1 MRNRTEY
8 PSEMSYSRTESPGRY
23 PWIPFQSL
31 LKAIPRTAL
40 TPCHFC
46 AALACG
52 WANSQAWKKLS
63 SREAGIQSGELSM
76 VYLKLFTMSTGHIQ
90 RWALGSRV
98 RASRKSTRAAFYSA
112 FALLLDSQSKVVI
125 ITLLLDVTEKEK
137 YSPEASSPVTDG
149 FQCIEMNRYSGL
161 LHWLWELI
169 QCFCSWDLY
178 SLLAC
183 WQFMFL
189 SQ

>member
-1 MRNRTEY
+1 
-8 PSEMSYSRTESPGRY
+8 
-23 PWIPFQSL
+23 
-31 LKAIPRTAL
+31 
-40 TPCHFC
+40 
-46 AALACG
+46 
-52 WANSQAWKKLS
+52 
-63 SREAGIQSGELSM
+63 M
-76 VYLKLFTMSTGHIQ
+76 VYLKLFTMRTGHVQ
-90 RWALGSRV
+90 RWALGSWV
-98 RASRKSTRAAFYSA
+98 RASRKSARAAFYSA

-125 ITLLLDVTEKEK
+125 ITLLLDVIEKEK
-137 YSPEASSPVTDG
+137 YSPGASSPVTDG

-189 SQ
+189 SQSDCGTILLQMVGQSYSRWCQDASTQNSTEILLPKRYLVSFSQP

>member
-1 MRNRTEY
+1 MEEAVKQRSRHSKWGVIHGIPETIHHEY
-8 PSEMSYSRTESPGRY
+8 RARSEVS
-23 PWIPFQSL
+23 
-31 LKAIPRTAL
+31 
-40 TPCHFC
+40 
-46 AALACG
+46 
-52 WANSQAWKKLS
+52 
-63 SREAGIQSGELSM
+63 
-76 VYLKLFTMSTGHIQ
+76 
-90 RWALGSRV
+90 LGSRV

-169 QCFCSWDLY
+169 QCFCS
-178 SLLAC
+178 
-183 WQFMFL
+183 
-189 SQ
+189 